1 MARQSLDEG
10 SKGKSAQN
18 SCKALYDLGF
28 VDRLWH
34 GGKYRY
40 MTVPKGVDC
49 ISRRDRVHYSQCTDR
64 IDSLSWVNKP
74 NLRAHED
81 GVMSCFS
88 HFLAR
93 GLPVAAG
100 WRSWEQP
107 KESGISPDGMAFLE
121 RSPYGPTW
129 AYFEYERTARGEA
142 RVGRKLT
149 GYGSDDRGDG
159 WPALFVCWNDD
170 AESVFQRLGSGMG
183 IPLLTTTIRRLEEHG
198 PLDNLGCWS
207 VYGQPARIGQGRRA
221 SWLLPRCAHGGATA
235 GSTPA

>member
-1 MARQSLDEG
+1 MEKRGQALGRVLDIVSQWPGATLDMARQSLDEG

-88 HFLAR
+88 QLPGPGSSR
-93 GLPVAAG
+93 GCRL
-100 WRSWEQP
+100 
-107 KESGISPDGMAFLE
+107 AFLGAAE
-121 RSPYGPTW
+121 
-129 AYFEYERTARGEA
+129 GE
-142 RVGRKLT
+142 
-149 GYGSDDRGDG
+149 
-159 WPALFVCWNDD
+159 
-170 AESVFQRLGSGMG
+170 
-183 IPLLTTTIRRLEEHG
+183 
-198 PLDNLGCWS
+198 
-207 VYGQPARIGQGRRA
+207 
-221 SWLLPRCAHGGATA
+221 
-235 GSTPA
+235 